1 MENVSNTLRIL
12 LAAGFA
18 ASTPAQADSVVDAAC
33 QTTEF
38 RPVWE
43 DTNAELP
50 YSAFRL
56 EVLPDSARTPGNFVA
71 TIAKR
76 STATIELVRP
86 TRACRWELTVDDCP
100 AIADVANAV
109 EQLSIPVGKGHAAEL
124 DRITLH
130 GNTYRLQVRGNSGQR
145 HSISYYSD
153 YDNPILD
160 LINDA
165 RESLLACVPKSL
177 QDFVDPPSNH

>member
-1 MENVSNTLRIL
+1 MKSLSNTLALL
-12 LAAGFA
+12 LAGALA
-18 ASTPAQADSVVDAAC
+18 ASAPAQADSVVDTAC
-33 QTTEF
+33 RTTEF
-38 RPVWE
+38 LPVWE

-56 EVLPDSARTPGNFVA
+56 EVLPDSARKPGNFVA

-76 STATIELVRP
+76 TTATIELTRP

-109 EQLSIPVGKGHAAEL
+109 EHLSIPVGKGHAAEL

-130 GNTYRLQVRGNSGQR
+130 GTTYRLEVRGNGGQR
-145 HSISYYSD
+145 HSISYYSEH
-153 YDNPILD
+153 DNPILD
-160 LINDA
+160 LMHDA
-165 RESLLACVPKSL
+165 RERLLACVPPPL
-177 QDFVDPPSNH
+177 QHFVNPPSTP